1 MALEGTLK
9 DFALPD
15 IFQLIGLQKKT
26 GTLVLRNAQD
36 EVSIAFKDGQLVH
49 ADSKGR
55 RLEDRLGTV
64 LVRSQLI
71 TEGQLHDVLEKQKQT
86 LQRLGHIVVNEGLV
100 KKDDLRKALDLQVT
114 QIIYRV
120 FRWDDG
126 DYRFDQEDEID
137 YDRENFTPIGAES
150 ILMEGM
156 RIIDEWPIVEKAIR
170 SMHAI
175 YEKVSVN
182 QPIEIEGGESE
193 EDEDDD
199 FDFDLSSGGGGGG
212 GGGEEKIVL
221 STEEGKVY
229 GLLDG
234 KRTVEDIMYLARLSD
249 FDTCKALYDLLSR
262 DLIRERTA
270 TGGTVSGGGAVAA
283 LPAEASPLVVWI
295 AHLVVAALVL
305 AGLAF
310 WRVNPIPIVN
320 GGNAAGVPRQDV
332 MAQSRAATRT
342 RLERL
347 ALVLEA
353 HRLAQGAD
361 RYVDHLEDLVDL
373 GYIRSADIAN
383 PWGQPF
389 EYALLQEGKGF
400 RLQAVDADGQALP
413 DLLVQGGQVT
423 ASEPPAEG
431 GNGAE

>member
-26 GTLVLRNAQD
+26 GTLVLRNEQD
-36 EVSIAFKDGQLVH
+36 EVTIAFKDGQLVH

-55 RLEDRLGTV
+55 RLEERLGTV

-120 FRWDDG
+120 FRWEDAY
-126 DYRFDQEDEID
+126 YRFDQEDEID
-137 YDRENFTPIGAES
+137 YDRENFVPIGAES

-156 RIIDEWPIVEKAIR
+156 RIIDEWPIVEKSVR
-170 SMHAI
+170 SMHAT

-182 QPIEIEGGESE
+182 QPIQIEGAQAEP
-193 EDEDDD
+193 DEDD
-199 FDFDLSSGGGGGG
+199 FDFDLSSGGGARGG

-221 STEEGKVY
+221 SPDEGRVY
-229 GLLDG
+229 ELLDG
-234 KRTVEDIMYLARLSD
+234 KRTVEDVMYLARLSE

-270 TGGTVSGGGAVAA
+270 ATAGSAAAGAVAA
-283 LPAEASPLVVWI
+283 LPAEASPIVVWV
-295 AHLVVAALVL
+295 AHALLAALVL
-305 AGLAF
+305 AGLRF
-310 WRVNPIPIVN
+310 WPQNPVPFVN
-320 GGNAAGVPRQDV
+320 GGNAAGVPRTDV
-332 MAQSRAATRT
+332 QAQSHAAIRS

-347 ALVLEA
+347 AYVLES

-361 RYVDHLEDLVDL
+361 KYVDHLDDLVDL
-373 GYIRSADIAN
+373 GHVRSTDLTN
-383 PWGQPF
+383 PWGRPF
-389 EYALLQEGKGF
+389 DYALVQDGKGF
-400 RLQAVDADGQALP
+400 RLQATDPEGRPLP
-413 DLLVQGGQVT
+413 ELTVQGGQV
-423 ASEPPAEG
+423 APPAE
-431 GNGAE
+431 